1 MPRTFVWHPG
11 KGPKTTPALKIKD
24 GETVRIKQ
32 VRSGIGH
39 EARMRATLEAMGLRN
54 HQAVIERVL
63 TPQLRGQ
70 IKHVRHLLE
79 VTPAGES
86 AAKQPNVKQPAA
98 KRTASNK
105 IPSTPSASKKQHETP
120 STPSASKK
128 PKEEKANG

>member
-11 KGPKTTPALKIKD
+11 KGPKSTPALKIKD

-39 EARMRATLEAMGLRN
+39 EARMRATLAAMGLRN
-54 HQAVIERVL
+54 HQAVIERPL
-63 TPQLRGQ
+63 TAQLRGQ
-70 IKHVRHLLE
+70 IKQVRHLVE
-79 VTPAGES
+79 VTPAGGS
-86 AAKQPNVKQPAA
+86 AAKQPAVNQSSA

-105 IPSTPSASKKQHETP
+105 TS

-128 PKEEKANG
+128 PMAEKATTG